1 MPDPARAA
9 RARSGACVAPPPY
22 CASAE
27 QFWPAMLRFELFDGR
42 ACESTAKQK
51 RILSCANLPVPT
63 WPGVDP
69 MPHARKLRPRRPGKQ
84 AASLPLSLRLAVV
97 AGAAAVDQWSCTWRG
112 RCMGSLRW
120 IRFEVAIAT

>member
-51 RILSCANLPVPT
+51 RILSCANLPVPLFAA
-63 WPGVDP
+63 GDAARGNGRARAGRVSARP
-69 MPHARKLRPRRPGKQ
+69 MRAFGFGRLPTLQRSQHAMRRAPSG
-84 AASLPLSLRLAVV
+84 S
-97 AGAAAVDQWSCTWRG
+97 GAA
-112 RCMGSLRW
+112 
-120 IRFEVAIAT
+120 

>member
-9 RARSGACVAPPPY
+9 RARSGGCVAPPPY

-97 AGAAAVDQWSCTWRG
+97 AGGAAVV
-112 RCMGSLRW
+112 LY
-120 IRFEVAIAT
+120 VAWAVYGLSSVD